1 MGSGVKFVLAGVLCR
16 LEPQTQVGLQDL
28 PCGLEAV
35 PTPFQP
41 ISDWPGGAEYSKL
54 VF

>member
-1 MGSGVKFVLAGVLCR
+1 VLAGVFCQ

-28 PCGLEAV
+28 VYGLEAV

-41 ISDWPGGAEYSKL
+41 ISDWPGSAESSKL